1 MFIRV
6 IYMLQAYIY
15 SSPMNT
21 HTKIKW
27 MKPVPIYYL
36 IQNTRTM
43 MHAAECTIGI
53 YISYNTIIS
62 YSEAV

>member
-1 MFIRV
+1 
-6 IYMLQAYIY
+6 MLQAYIY
-15 SSPMNT
+15 TSPMNT

-53 YISYNTIIS
+53 YISYNIIF
-62 YSEAV
+62 